1 MNEVISPVMI
11 TCPNTG
17 QAVETV
23 LRLRVSAFEALRGD
37 YSFRCTRCGEVH
49 TWNKDCAWLKSAP
62 ALPAAPAPVKTD
74 S

>member
-1 MNEVISPVMI
+1 MSDLIRPVLI

-23 LRLRVSAFEALRGD
+23 LRLRLSAFEALAGQ

-49 TWNKDCAWLKSAP
+49 AWKKEDAWLK
-62 ALPAAPAPVKTD
+62 PAPSVPAKPQTAN
-74 S
+74 SGG